1 MHQLS
6 ELKKTAIKLGKNDN
20 LILCILLVGSY
31 ARNEQRP
38 DSDIDFV
45 IISKDKT
52 KMINTYEW
60 INIIGK
66 TESEVKIEYYGEIT
80 SLRANCKGYEYEI
93 GIGSEK
99 WIELPLDSG
108 TRKVLEDRYIV
119 MYEKDNVM
127 KNVKSEV
134 REREEV

>member
-1 MHQLS
+1 MPQIS
-6 ELKKTAIKLGKNDN
+6 EIKETALKLGKNVN

-38 DSDIDFV
+38 DSDIDLV
-45 IISKDKT
+45 VISKDKT

-66 TESEVKIEYYGEIT
+66 TDSEVKIENYGEIT
-80 SLRANCKGYEYEI
+80 SLRTNFKGYEYEI

-99 WIELPLDSG
+99 WIGLPLDSG
-108 TRKVLEDRYIV
+108 TRKVLEDGYIV
-119 MYEKDNVM
+119 MYEKENVM
-127 KNVKSEV
+127 KNVKSVV